1 MTENP
6 PKLLGSALVRKMA
19 RMNNLQR
26 WPIPLA
32 LLLLAA
38 AAFAAGSAPTAP
50 GAERPAAVRVEVSP
64 QPVAP
69 GSKAHV
75 TVSLSPA
82 EGVKVNRYPKMK
94 LVVAARPGL
103 VSSAEA
109 SVGDDSPPPLDK
121 TGGNYFDPVTP
132 LTLDLA
138 VDKSAKSG
146 AHEVE
151 GQLVFYYCVT
161 KSGFCAPQ
169 REPVKIALA
178 VR

>member
-1 MTENP
+1 MKDLRRP
-6 PKLLGSALVRKMA
+6 AILC
-19 RMNNLQR
+19 
-26 WPIPLA
+26 A
-32 LLLLAA
+32 LLILAA
-38 AAFAAGSAPTAP
+38 ATSSAGDAPAAP
-50 GAERPAAVRVEVSP
+50 GLERPATVRVEVSP

-69 GSKAHV
+69 GGKARV

-94 LVVAARPGL
+94 ISVAALPGL
-103 VSSAEA
+103 VSAAEA
-109 SVGDDSPPPLDK
+109 TVGDDKPPALDK

-146 AHEVE
+146 AHEVQ